1 MGLDASKLLGS
12 PQIAGARVN
21 PKGFARKT
29 ITASAAKHAGVVGAA
44 VTARAGYT
52 AQQEQAAAAEV
63 SETPRFKLAYL
74 ALTAD
79 ELALVKLKA
88 GLASTKLDEV
98 MLRVPRSEV
107 ESVEMGGG
115 FSSALTVTLRDG
127 GSWLLEVPKVSK
139 KDAERLV
146 GELGAG

>member
-1 MGLDASKLLGS
+1 MGLDASDVLGS

-21 PKGFARKT
+21 PKGFAKKT
-29 ITASAAKHAGVVGAA
+29 ITASGAKHAGVVGAA

-52 AQQEQAAAAEV
+52 AQQEQAAAAAA
-63 SETPRFKLAYL
+63 SDTPSFKLAYL

-79 ELALVKLKA
+79 ELALVRLKA
-88 GLASTKLDEV
+88 GLVSTKLGEV
-98 MLRVPRSEV
+98 LLRVPRSDV
-107 ESVEMGGG
+107 ASVEMGGG

-139 KDAERLV
+139 KDAEKLV
-146 GELGAG
+146 GELSG